1 MFLSAAAQGLVFVVD
16 ASDGFRLEEARKELE
31 GKMLHIKTKTKTNTN
46 TKTKTKTKARTKNH
60 HFIKNRYSQ

>member
-1 MFLSAAAQGLVFVVD
+1 MVFVVD

-31 GKMLHIKTKTKTNTN
+31 GKMLHIKIKINTN

>member
-1 MFLSAAAQGLVFVVD
+1 MFVVD

-31 GKMLHIKTKTKTNTN
+31 GKLLHIKTKTNTN

-60 HFIKNRYSQ
+60 HFIIKQVFSMK